1 MIHHKL
7 AYEIASTLGD
17 LDNLKVHED
26 FTETYQ
32 EDFLR
37 KTLNKVMSIPDRK
50 IKKTRG
56 ALFTYLVQRNGRGNH
71 SRD

>member
-7 AYEIASTLGD
+7 AYEIASSLND
-17 LDNLKVHED
+17 LDNLKVHEN

-37 KTLNKVMSIPDRK
+37 KTLNKVMAIPERK

-56 ALFTYLVQRNGRGNH
+56 ALFTYLVQRNGRGHN